1 MALHIIVDGYNLIRN
16 SVALTVL
23 DRQDIQLGREAL
35 VDMLAAYKRVKH
47 HKITVVFD
55 GTDALLYSQSH
66 DRVKGIV
73 VRFSRAGETADEV
86 IKRMAA
92 HDREKALIVSS
103 DREIVA
109 AAAACRSA
117 TIGASEFEQRLFMA
131 GADGSGGSREGDDTE
146 IRTFSTRKKGPRRRA
161 SKSQRRNRGRIG
173 KRNFRTLVRHE
184 ADA

>member
-16 SVALTVL
+16 SAALEAL

-35 VDMLAAYKRVKH
+35 VEMLAAYKKVKH

-55 GTDALLYSQSH
+55 GADAPLFSQSH
-66 DRVKGIV
+66 DRVKGV
-73 VRFSRAGETADEV
+73 TLRFSRAGETADDL

-109 AAAACRSA
+109 AASTCLAA
-117 TIGASEFEQRLFMA
+117 TIGSADFEQKLFMA
-131 GADGSGGSREGDDTE
+131 GADGSTISREDNDVDT
-146 IRTFSTRKKGPRRRA
+146 RSFSTRKKGPRRRA
-161 SKSQRRNRGRIG
+161 PKSRRRNRRRIG
-173 KRNFRTLVRHE
+173 KL
-184 ADA
+184 